1 MHDNTSLGNIL
12 IVDDDSAIVSLLSE
26 NLNSEGYSVRVIDST
41 ATVEVEDLLDV
52 HLMLIDGAG
61 QLPTGLELIS
71 QLKTTP
77 VGERVGMIYYSEYDD
92 ESTLIDALDAGAD
105 DCVRKPFSLR
115 EFLARI
121 RSVIRRRIRLL
132 PTEEFTTLQYKGL
145 VISLLNHEASFND
158 RPLLLTKTEINI
170 LEMLLRN
177 RNGYTSRAD
186 ILQTIWHDNADVNER
201 TVDTNISRLRRKL
214 SEMGVGIENRTG
226 QGYRITFEQ

>member
-1 MHDNTSLGNIL
+1 MHTTSLGNIL

-26 NLNSEGYSVRVIDST
+26 NLNSEGYSVRVIEST
-41 ATVEVEDLLDV
+41 AAVEVDDLQDV

-61 QLPTGLELIS
+61 QLPTGFELIS

-121 RSVIRRRIRLL
+121 RSVMRRRIRLL
-132 PTEEFTTLQYKGL
+132 PTGASTMLQFKGL
-145 VISLLNHEASFND
+145 VLNLLSHEATFNG

-214 SEMGVGIENRTG
+214 SEMGAGIDNRTG
-226 QGYRITFEQ
+226 HGYRITIEQ